1 MHIKA
6 SKSKNSTS
14 YSIIK
19 DITIDGKR
27 TTKIIQKIGNE
38 KYIKEKAG
46 NLSVE

>member
-1 MHIKA
+1 MRIKA
-6 SKSKNSTS
+6 SKSKNSIS

-19 DITIDGKR
+19 DITINGKR
-27 TTKIIQKIGNE
+27 KTKVIEKIGNE